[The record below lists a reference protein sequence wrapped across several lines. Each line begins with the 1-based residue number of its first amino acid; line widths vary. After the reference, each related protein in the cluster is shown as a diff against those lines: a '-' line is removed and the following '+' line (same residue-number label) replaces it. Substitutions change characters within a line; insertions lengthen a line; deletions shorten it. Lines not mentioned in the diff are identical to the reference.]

1 MIKPVST
8 LSIIVAGVM
17 CIVPT
22 FGAQMTPQIQRL
34 LDQKQEKIKK
44 LEECEGKKQGWMIAG
59 ISTIGVTAVGVGVNI
74 AQASKRNRLD
84 DEIDTARHDLEVQ
97 ERHLG
102 EINSQIAEKERE
114 RAAAEKEKAERE
126 RAEQVARE
134 QAEREKSG
142 VDGVIG
148 KECNDGKGLWF
159 TAIEGNDKK
168 CSDLT
173 GAIVDCKC
181 IEMTNFTPGSGQGA
195 GAENNPAEKPKASE
209 TGGGEKSDKPGD
221 DEKPKQESSLQKCL
235 RERKDDRVGTACCY
249 LSRSVA
255 TYEKGACVCVGK
267 GKTFEIDK
275 NGHGLCIDVQPD
287 VVEPE
292 RILNMPCVEDDLQHP
307 AKTGV
312 YVNNGKLL
320 CKYLSGVNVATYPCS
335 CKITS
340 CSDGFH
346 VSNKNNGCEDNCP
359 GNNQKW
365 DKSIQKCIDVSC
377 VLGANRIGD
386 SACKCMDGLK
396 REELAD
402 GRVKCIDEFE
412 EGPGRN
418 IPFRP
423 FE

>member
-59 ISTIGVTAVGVGVNI
+59 ISTIGVTAVGVGLNI

-84 DEIDTARHDLEVQ
+84 DEIDTARHDLEKKQ
-97 ERHLG
+97 EDLSR
-102 EINSQIAEKERE
+102 IQNQIADRERE
-114 RAAAEKEKAERE
+114 NAKLECSQQEGMVWKNGQCVPVVSGEKASDDGIATGPKLD
-126 RAEQVARE
+126 AEP
-134 QAEREKSG
+134 
-142 VDGVIG
+142 
-148 KECNDGKGLWF
+148 DGKIGES
-159 TAIEGNDKK
+159 T
-168 CSDLT
+168 
-173 GAIVDCKC
+173 V
-181 IEMTNFTPGSGQGA
+181 TP
-195 GAENNPAEKPKASE
+195 
-209 TGGGEKSDKPGD
+209 GGGEKSDKPGD

-235 RERKDDRVGTACCY
+235 SERKDDSVGTACCY

-275 NGHGLCIDVQPD
+275 NGHGVCIDVQPD
-287 VVEPE
+287 IVGPE
-292 RILNMPCVEDDLQHP
+292 RVLNMPCVEDDLQHP
-307 AKTGV
+307 AKAGV
-312 YVNNGKLL
+312 YVNNGELL
-320 CKYLSGVNVATYPCS
+320 CKGLPSVNVATYPCS

-365 DKSIQKCIDVSC
+365 DKSNQKCYDVSC

-386 SACKCMDGLK
+386 PACKCMDGLK